1 MAKRRLL
8 LRLIGILTFASCT
21 IVFPSCSKK
30 PPPKPPTPRP
40 VKVVKLRTVNPSH
53 KLQLTGV
60 VEAWSEQD
68 VTFEVPG
75 RVDYIVEE
83 GTLLKG
89 RWVEGGKVITKGD
102 VLATIDQAT
111 YIAALQVAQ
120 AEVEH
125 AKVNLESSLPAE
137 LAGAKASLDY
147 AEFDLKQMTE
157 AHSHNVATVLEVALS
172 RAKRDISKAK
182 LDQAEAAILAGKTA
196 LKRAE
201 AKLAQA
207 KLDLQY
213 TTLMAPFDC
222 QVSAVGVRVGGYVQA
237 GKSVGHIVTTDPVK
251 VNVIVSGRTNRT
263 IAIGDQVDVYI
274 PNRKEP
280 LQGRVYLKATV
291 ADQHTRTFKVTL
303 ITRNYRA
310 AINPPKDPAVLK
322 LPRIAGIISVMR
334 ANLNDSKSLYV
345 DEKQCLR
352 KDAEGYF
359 VWVVEGLS
367 LTDRLDPSRSVG
379 TIRKVRVIPGD
390 HRVNLQ
396 GIYVLRKLKD
406 TGGLKFQQ
414 TIAAKPPENLKDGD
428 RVTWIPEDWVLH
440 PDAIVRVQFKR
451 DERRS
456 GFYVPMEAIMPTGER
471 SGYLFVTD
479 GAGDKMKAKKL
490 TVTLHETVGEL
501 QRIDNDQLADGMT
514 VIVEGVNYLKDGE
527 PVSIVS
533 RKGE

>member
-1 MAKRRLL
+1 MTKGRILS
-8 LRLIGILTFASCT
+8 RLIGILIFASCT
-21 IVFPSCSKK
+21 IAFPSCSKK

-40 VKVVKLRTVNPSH
+40 VKVVKLRTVNPSQ

-68 VTFEVPG
+68 VAFEVPG

-89 RWVEGGKVITKGD
+89 RWVEDRKVINKGE
-102 VLATIDQAT
+102 VMATIDQAT
-111 YIAALQVAQ
+111 YIAALKVAE

-147 AEFDLKQMTE
+147 AEFDLKQITE
-157 AHSHNVATVLEVALS
+157 AHSKNVATVLEVALS

-182 LDQAEAAILAGKTA
+182 LDQAEAAILAGKTSLSRA
-196 LKRAE
+196 KATLK
-201 AKLAQA
+201 QA

-222 QVSAVGVRVGGYVQA
+222 QVSAVCVRVGGYVQA

-263 IAIGDQVDVYI
+263 IALGDQVEVYI

-280 LQGRVYLKATV
+280 LQGRVSLKATV
-291 ADQHTRTFKVTL
+291 ADPRTRTFKVTL
-303 ITRNYRA
+303 LTRNYRA
-310 AINPPKDPAVLK
+310 AINPPKDQAVLK
-322 LPRIAGIISVMR
+322 LPRIAGILSVMHVDP
-334 ANLNDSKSLYV
+334 NDSKSLYV
-345 DEKQCLR
+345 DEKYCLK

-359 VWVVEGLS
+359 VWAIEGLS
-367 LTDRLDPSRSVG
+367 VKDMLDPSDPVV
-379 TIRKVRVIPGD
+379 TVRKVRVVPGE

-396 GIYVLRKLKD
+396 GIYILRKLKD
-406 TGGLKFQQ
+406 AGGLKFRQA
-414 TIAAKPPENLKDGD
+414 IAAEPPDGLKDGD
-428 RVTWIPEDWVLH
+428 RVALIPEDWVLH

-456 GFYVPMEAIMPTGER
+456 GFYVPMEAIMPTDKN

-479 GAGDKMKAKKL
+479 GDGAKMKAKKL

-501 QRIDNDQLADGMT
+501 QRIESDRLADGMG

-527 PVSIVS
+527 LVSIVS
-533 RKGE
+533 KKGE